1 MSNTVNLEL
10 PDRVFI
16 ERVRLVQP
24 SDCSQDEGEQSLDIE
39 MVNNGTAYFARIKTK
54 CWSSD
59 GEKEM
64 DQLSKVI
71 KQLQDRADE
80 AWNEER
86 K

>member
-10 PDRVFI
+10 PERVFI

-24 SDCSQDEGEQSLDIE
+24 ADCNQDEGEQSLDIE

-54 CWSSD
+54 CWSVD
-59 GEKEM
+59 GPG
-64 DQLSKVI
+64 DVALLGQLI